1 MFSYERHLVIVLV
14 LAVLVVSAGVVAAFL
29 GVSVPFIGD
38 S

>member
-14 LAVLVVSAGVVAAFL
+14 LAVLVVIAAVVAAFL